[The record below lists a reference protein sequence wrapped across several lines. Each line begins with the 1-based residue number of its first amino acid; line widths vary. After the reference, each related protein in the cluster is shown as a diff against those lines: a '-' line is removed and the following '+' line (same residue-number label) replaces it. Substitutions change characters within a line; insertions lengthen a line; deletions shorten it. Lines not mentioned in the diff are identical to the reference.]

1 MVSPSSPSQ
10 LSHGAALFF
19 HIYYELSCFALE
31 FSLPKSICLT
41 GSTKNLC
48 AAARQR
54 IKARVKALVDSADEE
69 EAHATELSAL
79 LVGVA
84 SLLLFMQ
91 AWEFPDSHV
100 RVRPW
105 KKP

>member
-1 MVSPSSPSQ
+1 MFCSRVQPPEEY
-10 LSHGAALFF
+10 LSHRFDK
-19 HIYYELSCFALE
+19 I
-31 FSLPKSICLT
+31 
-41 GSTKNLC
+41 LC

-54 IKARVKALVDSADEE
+54 IKAQVKALVDSADEE

-100 RVRPW
+100 RIRPW